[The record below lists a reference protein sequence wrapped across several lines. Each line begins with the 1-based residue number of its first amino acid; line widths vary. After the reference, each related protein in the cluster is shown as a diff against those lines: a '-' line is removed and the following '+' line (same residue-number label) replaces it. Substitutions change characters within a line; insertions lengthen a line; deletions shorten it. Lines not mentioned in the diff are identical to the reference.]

1 MTAEVGVLNAMGV
14 ALAADSAVSIG
25 PNANKIYSSADKLFN
40 LSTSAPVGIM
50 INGNAS
56 LLGIPPVGNNNQ
68 DLSGKIKEKAISH
81 LGRVP

>member
-25 PNANKIYSSADKLFN
+25 PNANKIFSSADKLFN